1 LAVLLVA
8 LGACRSTTTTTTPI
22 TTLSP
27 ESPERSLMRIH
38 ATSRDQTQTF
48 RALLEYSPGAML
60 LTAYTPLGTSA
71 MRLYSSGNRVV
82 FLNDLE
88 DTTWSGT
95 PAEFA
100 QSFGFFDATPVTMAE
115 LILGRRTSAP
125 GVDITYDPQTFP
137 PKRVVVRHGSQRLDI
152 EHLESTYTNAAVK
165 EPEVPRSYRCCVPPR
180 L

>member
-1 LAVLLVA
+1 
-8 LGACRSTTTTTTPI
+8 
-22 TTLSP
+22 
-27 ESPERSLMRIH
+27 MRIR
-38 ATSRDQTQTF
+38 ATSGDKTETF

-71 MRLYSSGNRVV
+71 MRLYSSGDRVL

-88 DTTWSGT
+88 NTSWSGT

-100 QSFGFFDATPVTMAE
+100 ASFGFFDATPVTMAE

-125 GVDITYDPQTFP
+125 GVNITYEPASFP
-137 PKRVVVRHGSQRLDI
+137 PKHVVVTHGNQRLDI
-152 EHLESTYTNAAVK
+152 EHLESVYTNAPVE
-165 EPEVPRSYRCCVPPR
+165 EPKMPSGYRCCVPPR

>member
-1 LAVLLVA
+1 
-8 LGACRSTTTTTTPI
+8 
-22 TTLSP
+22 
-27 ESPERSLMRIH
+27 MRVR
-38 ATSRDQTQTF
+38 ATSGDRAQSC

-71 MRLYSSGNRVV
+71 MRLYSSGDRVV

-88 DTTWSGT
+88 ETAWSGT

-100 QSFGFFDATPVTMAE
+100 ASFGFFDATPVTMAE

-125 GVDITYDPQTFP
+125 GVNIAYEPPSFP
-137 PKRVVVRHGSQRLDI
+137 PKHVVVTHGSQRLDI
-152 EHLESTYTNAAVK
+152 EHLESTYTNARVE
-165 EPEVPRSYRCCVPPR
+165 EPKVPNGYRCCIPPR

>member
-1 LAVLLVA
+1 
-8 LGACRSTTTTTTPI
+8 
-22 TTLSP
+22 
-27 ESPERSLMRIH
+27 MRIR
-38 ATSRDQTQTF
+38 ATSGDRTQTF

-71 MRLYSSGNRVV
+71 MRLYSSGDRVV

-88 DTTWSGT
+88 DTTWSGS

-100 QSFGFFDATPVTMAE
+100 ASFGFFDATPVTMAE

-125 GVDITYDPQTFP
+125 GVNITYDPPAFP
-137 PKRVVVRHGSQRLDI
+137 PKHVVVRRGSQELDI
-152 EHLESTYTNAAVK
+152 QHLESTYTNARVEQPA
-165 EPEVPRSYRCCVPPR
+165 VPRDYRCCVPPR